1 METLVILL
9 HIVIACA
16 LVAFVLLQ
24 QGKGAEAGASFG
36 AGASQTLFGSVGS
49 WNFFSRVT
57 AGLALVFFL
66 TSFSLAVVAKHKAG
80 AGAALTPELKM
91 LEAAQVETEIPTPEA
106 GSGPAA
112 AAEIPA
118 LTDDAASKGAATED
132 AVSKKDAVSKDV
144 VSQDAPPKP

>member
-16 LVAFVLLQ
+16 IVAFVLLQ

-66 TSFSLAVVAKHKAG
+66 TSFGLAVIAKHNAG
-80 AGAALTPELKM
+80 AGAALTPEIQM
-91 LEAAQVETEIPTPEA
+91 LEAAPADTEIPAADA
-106 GSGPAA
+106 GDNHAA
-112 AAEIPA
+112 DAEIPA
-118 LTDDAASKGAATED
+118 ITDEAANESVVTD
-132 AVSKKDAVSKDV
+132 VVTKDTVSKDV
-144 VSQDAPPKP
+144 VPKEAPPKP